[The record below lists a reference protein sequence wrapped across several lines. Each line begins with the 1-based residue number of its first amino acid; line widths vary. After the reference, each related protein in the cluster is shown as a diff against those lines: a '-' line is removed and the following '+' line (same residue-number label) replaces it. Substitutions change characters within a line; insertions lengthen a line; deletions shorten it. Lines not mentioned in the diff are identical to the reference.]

1 MRLIYE
7 RDCERVN
14 TCHWWVLVKTSSIT
28 EKLVLLCILASAFL
42 GDSSL
47 VRARTSC
54 VYVCFRISGGYE

>member
-1 MRLIYE
+1 MD

-42 GDSSL
+42 GDSI
-47 VRARTSC
+47 A
-54 VYVCFRISGGYE
+54 